1 MSTPNKKSEPAK
13 KSSPTSITDLFQEV
27 PQKPAFQEPYSLLDS
42 LVKDKDIVISE
53 DDPAILFVYHEFL
66 VLAIA
71 AVSHAPNPPT
81 FLGSPELPAG
91 RDELAARI
99 MAHCQAQI
107 GGAGANAS
115 NHLLYN
121 SNVGNFAIV
130 SMTLADVRRDPF
142 IDALRQE
149 LGGPVFIC
157 HVLPSKILIGA
168 TVEV

>member
-13 KSSPTSITDLFQEV
+13 KSSSTS
-27 PQKPAFQEPYSLLDS
+27 ADS

-121 SNVGNFAIV
+121 LNAGNSTIVG
-130 SMTLADVRRDPF
+130 MTLADVRRDPF

-149 LGGPVFIC
+149 LGGPVFIF
-157 HVLPSKILIGA
+157 HVLSSKILIEA